1 MLIELLRAAVSNVH
15 AEGKNIGICGELGAE
30 MKLIETYAK
39 MGMDEL
45 SVSSSAILGVRE
57 KVSEIE

>member
-1 MLIELLRAAVSNVH
+1 VH

-45 SVSSSAILGVRE
+45 SVSSSGILEVRE